1 MPAERSR
8 VGMLSPIVKAV
19 KNYPLAS
26 FFVLTFAISWAM
38 WLSVW
43 MTGKGVVLYTYPLL
57 LIGVFGP
64 FISAFTM
71 TYLQSGM
78 VGVRKLAGR
87 LLQWRESLRW
97 YAVSLFLIPAM
108 MLVAIGLNVAIGGQV
123 GHSSWLQW
131 WLPLILPLALVTGII
146 TGGPLAEEPGWRGF
160 ALPRLQ
166 AKFGPLAGGLALGLI
181 WCCWHIPLFFI
192 KGSSQYGLPFALW
205 AVYTMALSLLMV
217 WVYNRSNGSILIMML
232 FHASS
237 NIAITVLPVLPQ
249 MSGGWNTAYIY
260 IAIVTLVMIA
270 IILWNWR
277 DMMVKK
283 PIDSRNSA

>member
-1 MPAERSR
+1 MPEERSR
-8 VGMLSPIVKAV
+8 EGMLSPVIKAV

-26 FFVLTFAISWAM
+26 FFVLTFTISWTM

-57 LIGVFGP
+57 FIGVFGP

-71 TYLQSGM
+71 TYLQSGR
-78 VGVRKLAGR
+78 VGVRMLARR

-131 WLPLILPLALVTGII
+131 WLPMILPLALVTGII

-205 AVYTMALSLLMV
+205 AVYTMSLSLLMV

-249 MSGGWNTAYIY
+249 MAGGWNTAYIY
-260 IAIVTLVMIA
+260 MAIVILVMIA

-277 DMMVKK
+277 DMTVKK
-283 PIDSRNSA
+283 PIESRNSA